1 MVCMNCKKIVSDGL
15 FCSICGWDQRKDPAR
30 CTLNEVHNRWKK
42 RKHYRSLGPKGKR
55 GYDLAWNKI
64 ECLAELPIQMIQYDD
79 YQRCLDEMACS
90 GLSLSTQQKVQQ
102 LISQLSKQAI
112 IEGLITQNYASEL
125 VLEGREAR
133 ETLPFEINHIPLL
146 YQCAKGGKYAQ
157 TAQIVLVLITTGY
170 RPEELF
176 SIRCEDMD
184 PRIPFLCSGSKTVAG
199 QDRIVPILPLV
210 QPFIS
215 QWYLSCPVVEH

>member
-1 MVCMNCKKIVSDGL
+1 
-15 FCSICGWDQRKDPAR
+15 
-30 CTLNEVHNRWKK
+30 
-42 RKHYRSLGPKGKR
+42 
-55 GYDLAWNKI
+55 
-64 ECLAELPIQMIQYDD
+64 
-79 YQRCLDEMACS
+79 MACS

-112 IEGLITQNYASEL
+112 VEGLITQNYASEL

-133 ETLPFEINHIPLL
+133 ETLPFEMNHIPLL

-176 SIRCEDMD
+176 
-184 PRIPFLCSGSKTVAG
+184 
-199 QDRIVPILPLV
+199 
-210 QPFIS
+210 
-215 QWYLSCPVVEH
+215 